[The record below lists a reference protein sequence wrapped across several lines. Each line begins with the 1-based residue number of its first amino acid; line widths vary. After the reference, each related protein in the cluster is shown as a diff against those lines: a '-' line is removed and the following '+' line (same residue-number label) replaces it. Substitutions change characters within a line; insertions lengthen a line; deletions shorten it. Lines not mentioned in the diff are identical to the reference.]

1 MLRERFPTIYEGSA
15 RPDVA
20 GCRSINAAQV
30 LAVSTWLQAKSFL
43 SQPEEALRHYP
54 EDIWAYLNSVPAG
67 GHSQASRKEQL
78 LAEWAAGGRT
88 GPQDSPKS
96 KEKIALLTATN
107 AADKKLNFFV
117 ERARGDAF

>member
-1 MLRERFPTIYEGSA
+1 MPARDSA
-15 RPDVA
+15 
-20 GCRSINAAQV
+20 S
-30 LAVSTWLQAKSFL
+30 S
-43 SQPEEALRHYP
+43 EEALRHYP
-54 EDIWAYLNSVPAG
+54 EDIWGYLNSVPAG

-107 AADKKLNFFV
+107 AADKKLNFSLLN
-117 ERARGDAF
+117 ERAAMLSDVRDEVAQMKHDLDDLLRGLRQR